1 MSFLLIYKHCQR
13 MQNVHFR
20 MMLSFNVTS
29 TSVATG
35 LFLAC
40 LQTFPSPQKK
50 IGKKDGEGT
59 IPVFTNA
66 RDTRNC
72 VFKHPSSL
80 ASLQM
85 YFGVRSSR
93 IHFSPEMN
101 AWRTNPKG
109 RLRGGYRLL
118 SSLASTV
125 SNFRLTEKCCILR
138 VTGNIRGT
146 LSRFR
151 ERLNHWRDSY
161 QEENNFARIFW
172 IKILSDFY
180 C

>member
-1 MSFLLIYKHCQR
+1 M
-13 MQNVHFR
+13 
-20 MMLSFNVTS
+20 TS

-40 LQTFPSPQKK
+40 VQTFPSPQTK
-50 IGKKDGEGT
+50 IGKKDGEGI
-59 IPVFTNA
+59 IPVFIHA

-72 VFKHPSSL
+72 VLKNPSSP
-80 ASLQM
+80 ASPQTS
-85 YFGVRSSR
+85 FGVRSSR
-93 IHFSPEMN
+93 IHFS
-101 AWRTNPKG
+101 R
-109 RLRGGYRLL
+109 YRLL
-118 SSLASTV
+118 WRAQFQIFGSLKSALYPG
-125 SNFRLTEKCCILR
+125 FILR
-138 VTGNIRGT
+138 VTGNIQGT

-151 ERLNHWRDSY
+151 ERLNHRRDSY